1 MAELRSRPNYSVT
14 SLTSKLY
21 TWRLGARNPLQQ
33 NLQRTQRRTVVAVV
47 FLLAV
52 VVADAVDAVDAAVGA
67 VDAVTCEQL
76 TPEWMFQLTPECK
89 GDA

>member
-52 VVADAVDAVDAAVGA
+52 VVADAVVADAAGAVDAAAGTA
-67 VDAVTCEQL
+67 DTAN
-76 TPEWMFQLTPECK
+76 
-89 GDA
+89 

>member
-33 NLQRTQRRTVVAVV
+33 NLQRTQWRTVVAVV
-47 FLLAV
+47 FLLLLLLPVVADA
-52 VVADAVDAVDAAVGA
+52 VVADAVDAVDAAAGTA
-67 VDAVTCEQL
+67 DTAN
-76 TPEWMFQLTPECK
+76 
-89 GDA
+89 